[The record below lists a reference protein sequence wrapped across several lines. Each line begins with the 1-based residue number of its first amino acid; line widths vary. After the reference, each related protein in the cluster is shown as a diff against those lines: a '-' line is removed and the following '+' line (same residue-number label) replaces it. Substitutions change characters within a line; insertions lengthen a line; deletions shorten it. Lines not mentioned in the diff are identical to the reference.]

1 MNRQYAGIFDC
12 RACIPG
18 GQGHNAV
25 EGGLGW
31 DEIAEDRQRPAD
43 PNQST
48 FATWHFAKLLSVS
61 MKKLSI

>member
-31 DEIAEDRQRPAD
+31 DEIAEDRRQPAD
-43 PNQST
+43 PNQS
-48 FATWHFAKLLSVS
+48 A
-61 MKKLSI
+61 